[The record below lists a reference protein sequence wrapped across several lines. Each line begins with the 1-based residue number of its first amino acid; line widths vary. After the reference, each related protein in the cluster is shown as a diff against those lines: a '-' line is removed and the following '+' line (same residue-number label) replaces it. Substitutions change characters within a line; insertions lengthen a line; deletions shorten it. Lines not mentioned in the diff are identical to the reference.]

1 MCDGWTS
8 ISRPQPFSQSA
19 LLLWASDALRHP
31 GCSPQFTCLCVKISG
46 RVGLN
51 SSRETDLE
59 NTGGHTSRWVPPQMS
74 ASWTLTSHIRNITT
88 CRFTLIHELC
98 DIISPLPPLSLPL
111 PRCQSLYWHCSFIG
125 ARWYTSV
132 NEGIHFG
139 CQSRQGSGHQVQM
152 CQYLD
157 NPDELCWSN
166 MIQNTEVQ
174 IHTGKN
180 VFIEAEVL
188 HFHYH
193 WNRHKRIR
201 HSINW
206 IKSSDITQ

>member
-51 SSRETDLE
+51 PSRETDLE

-88 CRFTLIHELC
+88 RCFTLERTMWHHF
-98 DIISPLPPLSLPL
+98 SSPPLRLYLYHTVNPSIGTVLLLAHICQWRDSFWLPITAGEWSSSTDVPISWQPWWALLEEYDPKHGSSNTHRKKMCSLK
-111 PRCQSLYWHCSFIG
+111 Q
-125 ARWYTSV
+125 
-132 NEGIHFG
+132 
-139 CQSRQGSGHQVQM
+139 
-152 CQYLD
+152 
-157 NPDELCWSN
+157 
-166 MIQNTEVQ
+166 
-174 IHTGKN
+174 
-180 VFIEAEVL
+180 
-188 HFHYH
+188 
-193 WNRHKRIR
+193 
-201 HSINW
+201 
-206 IKSSDITQ
+206 KSSISTITEIDTKGKDTASIG

>member
-51 SSRETDLE
+51 PSRETDLE

-88 CRFTLIHELC
+88 RCFTLEQTMWHHFS
-98 DIISPLPPLSLPL
+98 SPPPPSLPL
-111 PRCQSLYWHCSFIG
+111 SHCQSLYWHCSFIG
-125 ARWYTSV
+125 AHLSMKGFILAANHSRGVVIKYRCANILTTLMSSAGGIWSKTWKFKYTQ
-132 NEGIHFG
+132 E
-139 CQSRQGSGHQVQM
+139 
-152 CQYLD
+152 
-157 NPDELCWSN
+157 
-166 MIQNTEVQ
+166 
-174 IHTGKN
+174 KN

-193 WNRHKRIR
+193 WNRYKRKR

-206 IKSSDITQ
+206 IKSCDITQ

>member
-74 ASWTLTSHIRNITT
+74 ASSTLTSHIRNNTT
-88 CRFTLIHELC
+88 RRFTLKNYVTSFLL
-98 DIISPLPPLSLPL
+98 SPLRLYLYHTVNPSIGTVLLLAHGDTHLSMKEFILVANHSRGVVIRY
-111 PRCQSLYWHCSFIG
+111 RCANILTTLMSSAGVIWSKTWKFK
-125 ARWYTSV
+125 YTQ
-132 NEGIHFG
+132 E
-139 CQSRQGSGHQVQM
+139 
-152 CQYLD
+152 
-157 NPDELCWSN
+157 
-166 MIQNTEVQ
+166 
-174 IHTGKN
+174 KN

-193 WNRHKRIR
+193 WNRHKRKR

-206 IKSSDITQ
+206 IKSSGISH